1 MIKAAATTVC
11 TPKSLSTTK
20 TTCLMVTFL
29 KDSLL
34 YACQSFYPCLAA
46 VRFMCFWPLTSLS
59 QQAESSKSATDFA

>member
-11 TPKSLSTTK
+11 TPKTLSTTK
-20 TTCLMVTFL
+20 TTC
-29 KDSLL
+29 LL

-59 QQAESSKSATDFA
+59 QQAESGKSATDFA